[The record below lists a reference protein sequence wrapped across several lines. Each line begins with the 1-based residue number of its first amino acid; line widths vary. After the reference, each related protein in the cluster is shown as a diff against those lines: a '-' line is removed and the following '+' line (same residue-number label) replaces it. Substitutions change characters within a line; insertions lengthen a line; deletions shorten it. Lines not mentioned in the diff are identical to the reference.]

1 MPRLEHTPA
10 PESVRFRT
18 PEGLVLESDGPGAA
32 GNVVLS
38 FPLVQKPQADAR
50 LTPVEWE
57 LLRDLAH
64 GLSNGEIAR
73 RRGVSIRTVANQMG
87 QLFRKLGVHSRLD
100 AALVAGHWVPPVRA
114 TPSE

>member
-1 MPRLEHTPA
+1 MSRHEPSPA
-10 PESVRFRT
+10 PESVRFRA
-18 PEGLVLESDGPGAA
+18 PAGLVLEKDASGAG

-38 FPLVQKPQADAR
+38 FPLVRKPSTDAR

-57 LLRDLAH
+57 LLRDLSH

-100 AALVAGHWVPPVRA
+100 AALVAGHWAPPVRPA
-114 TPSE
+114 PPE

>member
-1 MPRLEHTPA
+1 MSQLEVA
-10 PESVRFRT
+10 AVPESVRFRA
-18 PEGLVLESDGPGAA
+18 PAGLVLESEAHGTD

-38 FPLVQKPQADAR
+38 FPLLQKPTFDQR

-57 LLRDLAH
+57 LLGDLAR

-100 AALVAGHWVPPVRA
+100 AALVAGHWAPPERS
-114 TPSE
+114 PCE